1 MCHLLHAWIAQWVKL
16 RGSGLT
22 AFTDL
27 LVIEE
32 VSLSYPFEVYFCHI
46 LECVNTL
53 FGDPEFAPILLLV
66 PKHHYANANHT
77 IRVYFDINVGKW
89 W

>member
-1 MCHLLHAWIAQWVKL
+1 MIVKV
-16 RGSGLT
+16 
-22 AFTDL
+22 A
-27 LVIEE
+27 
-32 VSLSYPFEVYFCHI
+32 FEVYFCHI

-77 IRVYFDINVGKW
+77 IHVYFDINVGRWATQVSTCCSLRLMSQKN
-89 W
+89 